1 MCHPLYCTFHA
12 PWIIFVGIYERFLI
26 LKIFELDFVNFDSD
40 NDKNPRKN
48 NQVNTGIISS
58 QDLRTTR
65 RSTLFE
71 NIRFYLG
78 WIP

>member
-12 PWIIFVGIYERFLI
+12 PRIIFVTIYERFLI

-71 NIRFYLG
+71 NIGFYLG
-78 WIP
+78 